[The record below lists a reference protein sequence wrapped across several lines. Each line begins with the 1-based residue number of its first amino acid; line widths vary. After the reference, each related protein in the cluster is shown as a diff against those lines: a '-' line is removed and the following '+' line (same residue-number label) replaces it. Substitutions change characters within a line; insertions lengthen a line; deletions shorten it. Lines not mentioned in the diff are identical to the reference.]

1 MRTAAAGLRGVL
13 LRGGGGFELAAQLDG
28 RFAGISS
35 DAVTNEFAHR
45 GATQADT
52 SRVRVLLEG
61 SRSFAFGAHALTPRL
76 GLGLIA
82 AVSDVESAGTRS
94 RMTTAPPPSSAEA
107 PAGQALESAPGRG
120 VAARRF
126 PSRRRQPSQPSPPRG
141 TCENTSLS
149 VGS

>member
-1 MRTAAAGLRGVL
+1 MRTAADGLRGVL

-35 DAVTNEFAHR
+35 DAVTNEFAARVGADDHR
-45 GATQADT
+45 AGSHDPSPCGCAADRQDALMVGADGATQADT

-82 AVSDVESAGTRS
+82 AVSDVESAG
-94 RMTTAPPPSSAEA
+94 PV
-107 PAGQALESAPGRG
+107 PA
-120 VAARRF
+120 
-126 PSRRRQPSQPSPPRG
+126 
-141 TCENTSLS
+141 
-149 VGS
+149 